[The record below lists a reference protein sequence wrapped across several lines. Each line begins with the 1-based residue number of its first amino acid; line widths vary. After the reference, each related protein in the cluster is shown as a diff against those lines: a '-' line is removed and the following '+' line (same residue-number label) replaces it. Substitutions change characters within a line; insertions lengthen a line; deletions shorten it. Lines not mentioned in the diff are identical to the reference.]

1 MNTEE
6 LKEKFKQG
14 VDKIVTSS
22 KKAIG
27 KAGVAMQDFSD
38 KSVIRIEKHQ
48 LETKLEAEYI
58 RLGELVAARFL
69 AEPSA
74 SVSASEDTVASIIK
88 EISRYNEEIK
98 KREETLA
105 EEHPKT
111 KDAEELGAKE
121 NHPPVFHGPPEA
133 RSAGS
138 PAVFFSFR
146 KAFPPHG
153 GAFFIGAV
161 FPSAAVLLPVRVAPF
176 HTGAGVNSAQRAS
189 C

>member
-14 VDKIVTSS
+14 VDKVVTSS

-48 LETKLEAEYI
+48 LETKREAEYI

-69 AEPSA
+69 AEPSPSA

-111 KDAEELGAKE
+111 KDAEE
-121 NHPPVFHGPPEA
+121 
-133 RSAGS
+133 
-138 PAVFFSFR
+138 
-146 KAFPPHG
+146 
-153 GAFFIGAV
+153 
-161 FPSAAVLLPVRVAPF
+161 
-176 HTGAGVNSAQRAS
+176 
-189 C
+189 

>member
-14 VDKIVTSS
+14 VDKVVTSS

-69 AEPSA
+69 VEPSA

-98 KREETLA
+98 KREDTLV
-105 EEHPKT
+105 EEHSKA
-111 KDAEELGAKE
+111 KDAEE
-121 NHPPVFHGPPEA
+121 
-133 RSAGS
+133 
-138 PAVFFSFR
+138 
-146 KAFPPHG
+146 
-153 GAFFIGAV
+153 
-161 FPSAAVLLPVRVAPF
+161 
-176 HTGAGVNSAQRAS
+176 
-189 C
+189 

>member
-38 KSVIRIEKHQ
+38 KSVICIEKHQ

-69 AEPSA
+69 VEPSA

-111 KDAEELGAKE
+111 KDAEE
-121 NHPPVFHGPPEA
+121 
-133 RSAGS
+133 
-138 PAVFFSFR
+138 
-146 KAFPPHG
+146 
-153 GAFFIGAV
+153 
-161 FPSAAVLLPVRVAPF
+161 
-176 HTGAGVNSAQRAS
+176 
-189 C
+189 

>member
-48 LETKLEAEYI
+48 LETKREAEYI

-98 KREETLA
+98 KREDTLA
-105 EEHPKT
+105 EEHSKA
-111 KDAEELGAKE
+111 KVAEE
-121 NHPPVFHGPPEA
+121 
-133 RSAGS
+133 
-138 PAVFFSFR
+138 
-146 KAFPPHG
+146 
-153 GAFFIGAV
+153 
-161 FPSAAVLLPVRVAPF
+161 
-176 HTGAGVNSAQRAS
+176 
-189 C
+189 